1 MKLFILAA
9 GKGTRLWPLT
19 KNTPKSLIDLGDGTT
34 LLERQINNAIDSG
47 IFNEIIII
55 TGYKSDQIEAK
66 IKDFKNKI
74 KIKTIFNPFYD
85 MANNLI
91 SLWCAWFE
99 MVNEDFMIT
108 NGDNIYKEHVIKDVF
123 NSVKK
128 EKEVIAITIDY
139 KNRYDEDDMKVILD
153 ENKNVLK
160 VHKGIPVEST
170 NAESVG
176 LSVIKGNKSRHI
188 FVSSILE
195 MIKEKES
202 LNKFWLDIFNY
213 IIDKGYAI
221 KSVEIDPN
229 SWQEVDFHPDIETL
243 RKLIID
249 KHFK

>member
-9 GKGTRLWPLT
+9 GKGARLWPLT
-19 KNTPKSLIDLGDGTT
+19 KNTPKSLLDLGDGTT

-55 TGYKSDQIEAK
+55 TGYKSNQIEEK
-66 IKDFKNKI
+66 IKEFKDKI

-85 MANNLI
+85 IANNLI

-99 MVNEDFMIT
+99 MLNEDFMIT
-108 NGDNIYKEHVIKDVF
+108 NGDNIYKNHVIKDVF
-123 NSVKK
+123 NSVKT

-139 KNRYDEDDMKVILD
+139 KNNYDEDDMKVILD
-153 ENKNVLK
+153 KNKNILK
-160 VHKGIPVEST
+160 VHKEIPVENT

-176 LSVIKGNKSRHI
+176 LAIIKGDKSRNI

-195 MIKEKES
+195 MVKEKET
-202 LNKFWLDIFNY
+202 LNKFWLDIFNH
-213 IIDKGYAI
+213 IIEKGYPV
-221 KSVEIDPN
+221 KSIEIDAD

-243 RKLIID
+243 KKLIIK